1 MVNFVDTS
9 LSNIIELKDISQS
22 YDGGKTF
29 IIKDFN
35 LLIEDKP
42 AQGQFLIL
50 LGMSGCG
57 KSTWD
62 RHAHTG

>member
-42 AQGQFLIL
+42 AQGHSDWTIKQ
-50 LGMSGCG
+50 
-57 KSTWD
+57 
-62 RHAHTG
+62 